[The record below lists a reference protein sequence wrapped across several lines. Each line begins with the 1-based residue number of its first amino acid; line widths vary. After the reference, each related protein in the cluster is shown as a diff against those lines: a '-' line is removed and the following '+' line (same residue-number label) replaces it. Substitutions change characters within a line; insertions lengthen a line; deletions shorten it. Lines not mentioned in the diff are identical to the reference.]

1 MDERGLNRQGF
12 LKILRLAQTFN
23 ECLDRSDV
31 FDAFFLHPLADLG
44 STGRKCRN
52 HLLEDVEI
60 GIHGMVRLLQSLPRN
75 RIKLKQVSFIRH

>member
-31 FDAFFLHPLADLG
+31 FDAFFLQPIWVPPDGNAE
-44 STGRKCRN
+44 TT
-52 HLLEDVEI
+52 
-60 GIHGMVRLLQSLPRN
+60 SLRMS
-75 RIKLKQVSFIRH
+75 K